1 MIAPHLPALIVVVP
15 LVAGLV
21 ALFLGRGHLPWL
33 LTLLVTWAVF
43 ALSATLLGRVLVA
56 GAPPVE
62 YAMGSWPAP
71 WGIVYRVDAVNAF
84 VLTIV
89 SGIAAVCAVFARL
102 SVAAEIPAERWR
114 FFYSAWLLCLTG
126 LLGITIT
133 GDAFNLY
140 VLLEIASLSTYTLV
154 ALGVQKDR
162 RALTAAFRYL
172 ILGTVGATFLL
183 LGIGHLYMK
192 TGTLN
197 MVDLADRL
205 AGLQSDRVVLTAF
218 ALIVTGLGLKV
229 ALFPLHMWLP
239 NAYTYAPSV
248 VTAFLAA
255 TATKV
260 GAYMTFRF
268 LFTVFGL
275 RVTFD
280 FLSADVFLIGF
291 SCLAILV
298 ASVLAIRQ
306 NNIKRLLAYS
316 SVAQIGYIMLGL
328 GLHNHASV
336 TGAVVHV
343 FNHAV
348 MKGGLFL
355 ALGAVVY
362 RLGGATIGELRGLGR
377 RMPLTAAAIVVGGM
391 GLVGVP
397 ATAGFISKWYLVAG
411 CLHGDAWPLAVVILV
426 GSILALLYVWRVV
439 EALYFAVPENPS
451 LPVREAP
458 LALLVPTWVLIGAS
472 LYFGLHATFTVATA
486 KAAAVA
492 LGVGE

>member
-1 MIAPHLPALIVVVP
+1 MIQTNIPALIVVVP
-15 LVAGLV
+15 LLAGLL

-33 LTLLVTWAVF
+33 LALVVTWVVF
-43 ALSATLLGRVLVA
+43 GMSVVLLGWVLEN
-56 GAPPVE
+56 GAVE
-62 YAMGSWPAP
+62 YAMGNWPAP
-71 WGIVYRVDAVNAF
+71 WGIVYRVDVVNAF
-84 VLTIV
+84 ILAIV
-89 SGIAAVCAVFARL
+89 SGIGAVCAVFARL
-102 SVAAEIPAERWR
+102 SVAAEIPDYRWR
-114 FFYSAWLLCLTG
+114 FFYSAMLLCLTG

-140 VLLEIASLSTYTLV
+140 VLLEISSLSTYTLV
-154 ALGVQKDR
+154 ALGVEKDR
-162 RALTAAFRYL
+162 RALTAAYRYL
-172 ILGTVGATFLL
+172 ILGTIGATFIL

-197 MVDLADRL
+197 MADLAVRL
-205 AGLQSDRVVLTAF
+205 QGLHQDKVVLTAF
-218 ALIVTGLGLKV
+218 ALIITGLGLKV

-268 LFTVFGL
+268 LFTIFGPH
-275 RVTFD
+275 VTFELLAAD
-280 FLSADVFLIGF
+280 IFLVGF

-306 NNIKRLLAYS
+306 NSIKRLLAYS
-316 SVAQIGYIMLGL
+316 SVAQIGYIVLGL
-328 GLHNHASV
+328 GLHNLPSV
-336 TGAVVHV
+336 TGSVVHV

-362 RLGGATIGELRGLGR
+362 RMGGATVGEIRGLGR
-377 RMPLTAAAIVVGGM
+377 RMPITSAALVVGG
-391 GLVGVP
+391 LSLIGVP

-411 CLHGDAWPLAVVILV
+411 CIQAGLWPLAIVILV
-426 GSILALLYVWRVV
+426 GSVLALCYVWRVV
-439 EALYFAVPENPS
+439 EMLYFQAPEEPERE
-451 LPVREAP
+451 VREAP
-458 LALLVPTWVLIGAS
+458 VALLVPTWILIAATV
-472 LYFGLHATFTVATA
+472 YFGIHATFTVSTA

-492 LGVGE
+492 LGVQ